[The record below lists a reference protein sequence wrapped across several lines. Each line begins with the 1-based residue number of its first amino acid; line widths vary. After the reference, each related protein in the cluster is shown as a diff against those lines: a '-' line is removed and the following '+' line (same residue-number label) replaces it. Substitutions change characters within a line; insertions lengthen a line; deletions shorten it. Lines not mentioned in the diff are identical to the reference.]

1 MAPHLK
7 NNMQEVNKFPSKNLF
22 PRLFFI
28 VLLLIGFA
36 LFTDYGIST
45 DEPFQR
51 GIGLTSLAYLANLFN
66 IGFLLDGAAPL
77 ADPGSVFLAQRD
89 RDYGVAFELP
99 AEFLIKVLNLS
110 EPNAYFFR
118 HLLTFLIF
126 YLAVYFFYKLVKLR
140 YQDWRMGL
148 LGAAFLVLSPRI
160 FGDSFFNDKDLVFM
174 SAFAIGIYTLVR
186 FVLKPGVMT
195 GLWHA
200 LACALAIDLRLM
212 AVILPAATLVTLLA
226 LLPRK
231 ELSITRCITSITG
244 YLALTAILVVTF
256 WPWLWLDPLGNFAT
270 AFANMARFRH
280 APGMIFM
287 GDTVFAHML
296 PWYYIPVWIGISTP
310 ILYLVLFIAGTGA
323 TVRTLLT
330 NLLGKNINKA
340 KTLWANDDQ
349 LQDLLFLGLFLAP
362 LLAVIVLHSVLYNG
376 WRQMYFIYP
385 AFVLVAIRG
394 LVALWSLT
402 KTKQFAARLLI
413 VIVASCMT
421 YTGYWMV
428 RWHPY
433 QYLYFNVFAGQ
444 FAKKFDVDY
453 WAVAYR
459 PLLEKVV
466 GQDPRE
472 QYSIYVHPAGG
483 ATWGTWQ
490 LDYHRNLPLIPPQDR
505 SRIINDRSEDCSDYI
520 ITVPVGN
527 RKQYLEKKEFEL
539 FDELKVDGQ
548 IIYTTFKRKVP
559 IYEYYSPAIG
569 KPVDF
574 SSGHTKCFL
583 SSGWASN
590 NEDWGIWSVGNTS
603 ELRLFMPKEKPK
615 YLVLDLRAFVNAKQL
630 SQSVEISVDGQNTQK
645 LTLNRFEGNLVK
657 IPIPTSAY
665 GKEWLTIDFKIPGA
679 ISPKALGIAPDD
691 RLLGIGLKS
700 AVFE

>member
-1 MAPHLK
+1 MSLNRFQTPSSAFNLK
-7 NNMQEVNKFPSKNLF
+7 IWVGI
-22 PRLFFI
+22 FFFG
-28 VLLLIGFA
+28 LLLIGIGTFR
-36 LFTDYGIST
+36 DYGVSA
-45 DEPFQR
+45 DEMTQR
-51 GIGLTSLAYLANLFN
+51 SIGLTSLAYLANLFN

-77 ADPGSVFLAQRD
+77 ADPASVFLSQRD

-99 AEFLIKVLNLS
+99 AEFLIKVFNLS

-126 YLAVYFFYKLVKLR
+126 YLAVYFFYKLVKSR
-140 YQDWRMGL
+140 YQDWRIGL
-148 LGAAFLVLSPRI
+148 IGAAFLVLSPRI

-200 LACALAIDLRLM
+200 LACAIAIDLRLM

-226 LLPRK
+226 LVIRK
-231 ELSITRCITSITG
+231 DLTIARCITSIAG
-244 YLALTAILVVTF
+244 YLILTAILVLTF

-280 APGMIFM
+280 EVDMYFL
-287 GDTVFAHML
+287 GDIINAGKL
-296 PWYYIPVWIGISTP
+296 PWYYIPIWIGVTTP

-330 NLLGKNINKA
+330 NLLGKNVRKA
-340 KTLWANDDQ
+340 KTLWANDEQ

-402 KTKQFAARLLI
+402 KTKQFARRLLI
-413 VIVASCMT
+413 VIVAGCMG
-421 YTGYWMV
+421 YTSYWMV

-459 PLLEKVV
+459 PLLEKIV
-466 GQDPRE
+466 GQDKQGRF
-472 QYSIYVHPAGG
+472 SIFPV
-483 ATWGTWQ
+483 WWKWQ
-490 LDYHRNLPLIPPQDR
+490 ISYFVSTSALPPQDR

-527 RKQYLEKKEFEL
+527 RKQYSEKKEFEL

-548 IIYTTFKRKVP
+548 IIYTTFKRKLP

-574 SSGHTKCFL
+574 ASGHTKCFL

-615 YLVLDLRAFVNAKQL
+615 YLVLDLRAFVNAKQT
-630 SQSVEISVDGQNTQK
+630 SQSVEISLDGQNTQK

-657 IPIPTSAY
+657 IPVPTSAY
-665 GKEWLTIDFKIPGA
+665 GKEWLTINFKIPGA
-679 ISPKALGIAPDD
+679 ISPKVLGIAPDD

>member
-1 MAPHLK
+1 MSLNNLSAP
-7 NNMQEVNKFPSKNLF
+7 NKLLTPQFWVG
-22 PRLFFI
+22 LFFLGLMAI
-28 VLLLIGFA
+28 DLLI
-36 LFTDYGIST
+36 FTDYGVSA
-45 DEPFQR
+45 DEMTQR
-51 GIGLTSLAYLANLFN
+51 AIGLTSLAYLANLFN

-77 ADPGSVFLAQRD
+77 ADPGSVFLSQRD

-99 AEFLIKVLNLS
+99 AEFLIKAFSFNDVN
-110 EPNAYFFR
+110 PYFFR
-118 HLLTFLIF
+118 HLLTFLCF
-126 YLAVYFFYKLVKLR
+126 YVAVYFFYKLVKLR
-140 YQDWRMGL
+140 YQDWRIGL
-148 LGAAFLVLSPRI
+148 IGATLLVLNPRI

-200 LACALAIDLRLM
+200 LACAIAIDLRLM
-212 AVILPAATLVTLLA
+212 AVILPAATVVALLA
-226 LLPRK
+226 LLLRK
-231 ELSITRCITSITG
+231 ELSITRCITSIAG
-244 YLALTAILVVTF
+244 YLGLTAILVVAF
-256 WPWLWLDPLGNFAT
+256 WPWLWLDPLGNFVT
-270 AFANMARFRH
+270 AFQNMARFRH
-280 APGMIFM
+280 APDMLFM
-287 GDTVFAHML
+287 GGIINGGNL
-296 PWYYIPVWIGISTP
+296 PWYYIPVWIGITTP
-310 ILYLVLFIAGTGA
+310 ILYLVLFIVGTGA
-323 TVRTLLT
+323 TVRTFLA
-330 NLLGKNINKA
+330 NLLGKNVRKA
-340 KTLWANDDQ
+340 KTLWVNDDQ

-362 LLAVIVLHSVLYNG
+362 LLAVIVLHSVLYHS

-385 AFVLVAIRG
+385 AFVLVTIRG
-394 LVALWSLT
+394 LIALWSLT
-402 KTKQFAARLLI
+402 KTKQFARRLLI

-472 QYSIYVHPAGG
+472 QYSIFPL
-483 ATWGTWQ
+483 WGIWQ
-490 LDYHRNLPLIPPQDR
+490 VNYFVSSMALPPQDR

-574 SSGHTKCFL
+574 SSGHSKCFL